1 MKDQGTMKSNRLAV
15 SAASLRCTDEVKV
28 VSRET
33 LGSRMSVTWGICWLA
48 SVAKKDGE
56 TGRRFPTV
64 RYKHFL
70 GLIGKS
76 HSPAYAQA
84 KERVRTH
91 VFCLNNSDNYFT
103 RIFWR
108 NA

>member
-1 MKDQGTMKSNRLAV
+1 
-15 SAASLRCTDEVKV
+15 
-28 VSRET
+28 
-33 LGSRMSVTWGICWLA
+33 MSVTWGICWLA
-48 SVAKKDGE
+48 SAARKDGE

-64 RYKHFL
+64 KYEHFL

-91 VFCLNNSDNYFT
+91 VFCLNNFDNYFT